1 MFNKNRSRLLTGVL
15 ALVLTTVAPAA
26 LLTSAAD
33 ASSSS
38 CRLYAD
44 TPIWE
49 SASVLAGEG
58 GRLGCAS
65 TRTVTVRLR
74 QDRPWWPDR
83 TLAQVSKTG
92 VNVILVARAYCTG
105 DSDMKVF
112 TETLNG
118 TGGKVQSGRLLVSC

>member
-1 MFNKNRSRLLTGVL
+1 MVAL
-15 ALVLTTVAPAA
+15 ALTTVAPAA
-26 LLTSAAD
+26 MLTSAAD

-49 SASVLAGEG
+49 SSSVLAGEG

>member
-1 MFNKNRSRLLTGVL
+1 MFKNRSRLLTGVVAL
-15 ALVLTTVAPAA
+15 ALTTVAPAA
-26 LLTSAAD
+26 MLTSAAD

-49 SASVLAGEG
+49 SSSVLAGEG